1 MIAGELS
8 TALTNLRVSNIY
20 DLSSRIFLVKFAKPG
35 KREQLLIDSGF
46 RCHLTSFSR
55 TAATAPSAFVSRL
68 RKYLKSR
75 RVTSVAQIG
84 TDRVIEITFSDG
96 QYRLF
101 LEFFAAGNI
110 IVTDADLNVLA
121 LQRQVSEGDEDVDVK
136 LGGKY
141 TLEAKQNFHGIPPI
155 TVGRVRESLET
166 AVQRTKAANEIGGKK
181 AKRAKGG
188 DDLRKALSAGFS
200 EFPAHLLD
208 HVFKEVGVD
217 AGSKAEDVLGN
228 EESMQ
233 SVMKALERADDIFK
247 SLDAGQSH
255 GYIIAKTNAPSTATE
270 ESSEQQ
276 APSRASLLYDDFHP
290 FWPSQFKGKAGIH
303 ILEFDGFNRTV
314 DEFYSSIESQK
325 LDSRLT
331 EREEAAKRKLQ
342 TAKDEH
348 EKRIGA
354 LQHVQE
360 LHVRKAQ
367 AIEANTHRVEEACAA
382 VNGLIAQGMDWVDI
396 GKLVENEQKRDNV
409 VAQMVKLPLKLEENT
424 VTLLLDEPGFD
435 AADESDED
443 DNTDDE
449 DESDEDLVKESSKPI
464 VSEKRLAIDIDLA
477 LSPWA
482 NARQYYD
489 QKKTAAVKEK
499 KTMEASTKALQSA
512 EKKIDL
518 DLKKGLKQEKAALR
532 PARKQFWF
540 EKFLYFISSDGYL
553 VIGGKDSQ
561 QNELLYRRYL
571 KKGDIYVHA
580 DLQGASSVIVKNN
593 PKTPDAPIPPSTLSQ
608 AGSLTVCTSSAWD
621 SKALM
626 GAWWVN
632 ADQVSKTAP
641 TGEYLTTG
649 GFVIS
654 GRKNLLPPSQLLL
667 GFGVMWLVSEESR
680 ANHGKHRLERT
691 ESMLSGEAEA
701 LVNDARELSIQ
712 EQDMSGEL
720 HQQGELIPDVEE
732 AANAATEEEKE
743 DSEATNLH
751 HASEDE
757 QQVNGDDEG
766 YESQASG
773 EEEERSNPLQ
783 VDGSTNHGGTP
794 QEEEA
799 DQPLGVEVDSDG
811 KSEDDNDPDD
821 LHDTPHG
828 NSSERQPTPA
838 ASQAQSQPK
847 TKQQQLA
854 RGKRTKAKRAAKKYA
869 EQDEEDRALAMQ
881 ILGSNRAQ
889 ERKGALEADKA
900 AREAKAQAD
909 KERRKAQHAKA
920 AEKERLRRGRLEKA
934 AAEGTEAA
942 DLDEDDE
949 QSKEQLEQERRE
961 LLDIDRLVPMPEPGD
976 ELLAA
981 IPVVA
986 PWTAL
991 SRQKYKI
998 KLQPGNMKKGK
1009 AVREILGFWT
1019 SLATRGPKVLDENS
1033 RDREKVWRREV
1044 DLLKDWRV
1052 EEVVGY
1058 VPVKGCRIV
1067 QGGGLGGGVGG
1078 AGGASKGKGGGSGG
1092 GKGKAGGKGGSKKG
1106 R

>member
-1 MIAGELS
+1 
-8 TALTNLRVSNIY
+8 
-20 DLSSRIFLVKFAKPG
+20 
-35 KREQLLIDSGF
+35 
-46 RCHLTSFSR
+46 
-55 TAATAPSAFVSRL
+55 
-68 RKYLKSR
+68 
-75 RVTSVAQIG
+75 
-84 TDRVIEITFSDG
+84 
-96 QYRLF
+96 
-101 LEFFAAGNI
+101 
-110 IVTDADLNVLA
+110 
-121 LQRQVSEGDEDVDVK
+121 
-136 LGGKY
+136 
-141 TLEAKQNFHGIPPI
+141 
-155 TVGRVRESLET
+155 
-166 AVQRTKAANEIGGKK
+166 
-181 AKRAKGG
+181 
-188 DDLRKALSAGFS
+188 
-200 EFPAHLLD
+200 
-208 HVFKEVGVD
+208 
-217 AGSKAEDVLGN
+217 
-228 EESMQ
+228 
-233 SVMKALERADDIFK
+233 
-247 SLDAGQSH
+247 
-255 GYIIAKTNAPSTATE
+255 
-270 ESSEQQ
+270 
-276 APSRASLLYDDFHP
+276 
-290 FWPSQFKGKAGIH
+290 
-303 ILEFDGFNRTV
+303 
-314 DEFYSSIESQK
+314 
-325 LDSRLT
+325 
-331 EREEAAKRKLQ
+331 
-342 TAKDEH
+342 
-348 EKRIGA
+348 
-354 LQHVQE
+354 
-360 LHVRKAQ
+360 
-367 AIEANTHRVEEACAA
+367 
-382 VNGLIAQGMDWVDI
+382 
-396 GKLVENEQKRDNV
+396 
-409 VAQMVKLPLKLEENT
+409 
-424 VTLLLDEPGFD
+424 
-435 AADESDED
+435 
-443 DNTDDE
+443 
-449 DESDEDLVKESSKPI
+449 
-464 VSEKRLAIDIDLA
+464 
-477 LSPWA
+477 
-482 NARQYYD
+482 
-489 QKKTAAVKEK
+489 
-499 KTMEASTKALQSA
+499 
-512 EKKIDL
+512 
-518 DLKKGLKQEKAALR
+518 
-532 PARKQFWF
+532 
-540 EKFLYFISSDGYL
+540 
-553 VIGGKDSQ
+553 
-561 QNELLYRRYL
+561 
-571 KKGDIYVHA
+571 
-580 DLQGASSVIVKNN
+580 
-593 PKTPDAPIPPSTLSQ
+593 
-608 AGSLTVCTSSAWD
+608 
-621 SKALM
+621 
-626 GAWWVN
+626 
-632 ADQVSKTAP
+632 
-641 TGEYLTTG
+641 
-649 GFVIS
+649 
-654 GRKNLLPPSQLLL
+654 
-667 GFGVMWLVSEESR
+667 
-680 ANHGKHRLERT
+680 
-691 ESMLSGEAEA
+691 
-701 LVNDARELSIQ
+701 
-712 EQDMSGEL
+712 MSGEL

-757 QQVNGDDEG
+757 QQVDGDDEG

-881 ILGSNRAQ
+881 LLGSNRAQ